1 MRILLIEDNV
11 HISDLVKLGLEAELF
26 TVDTCSDGVS
36 GSYQAR
42 TNEYDLI
49 ILDIGLPKRRG
60 PEVCRD
66 IRAAGKKTPIIM
78 LSVESDI
85 LTKVELLSIG
95 ADDYMTKP
103 FSFEELL
110 ARARALLRRP
120 HTQVPEKLS
129 VDDLVLDSHTQE
141 VERGK
146 KKIYLTKKE
155 FSLLEYLMR
164 QDGRIVTRG
173 SLLEHVWDLDGN
185 PFSNSIETHICN
197 LRKKIN
203 LPRRPRLIENVP
215 GRGYR
220 LAATAH

>member
-11 HISDLVKLGLEAELF
+11 HISDLVKLGLEAESF
-26 TVDTCSDGVS
+26 TVDVCADGES
-36 GSYQAR
+36 GSYHAR

-60 PEVCRD
+60 PDVCAD
-66 IRAAGKKTPIIM
+66 IRAAGKKTPVIM
-78 LSVESDI
+78 LSVESEI
-85 LTKVELLSIG
+85 VTKVELLSIG

-110 ARARALLRRP
+110 ARVRALLRRP
-120 HTQVPEKLS
+120 HTHITEQLS
-129 VDDLVLDSHTQE
+129 VSDLTLDSRTQE
-141 VERGK
+141 VVRARR
-146 KKIYLTKKE
+146 KIYLTRKE

-164 QDGRIVTRG
+164 HANAVVTRG

-185 PFSNSIETHICN
+185 PFSNSIETHIYN
-197 LRKKIN
+197 LRRKIN
-203 LPRRPRLIENVP
+203 VPHRPHLIENVP

-220 LAATAH
+220 LLATP